1 MKKIFKKLLVIL
13 TTAFMALGVAG
24 CGNIEDNHVCG
35 YGFDSIG
42 VQKPLINDHQLLTA
56 SKTWA
61 SDKTEPTFYTY
72 HMLDSLT
79 TSNEITI
86 GENVYVGICEAYGS
100 VNFNVEKIKL
110 PKNGGLFVYGC
121 APHGC
126 FHYLEEALPISG
138 DYLDFALL
146 KANLEGNEN
155 FEAARD
161 QLKDLKT
168 GEENATAEGLTGL
181 TFPAETYALTDAV
194 DISGY
199 LTSGLVTFAD
209 PANTQVCVDNQ
220 LTTLYGQTSKLAL
233 LNNSISALEDLGVKV
248 NNSCR
253 EVVENPLNAK
263 HDCPFVPQY
272 EGLNVYPL
280 SQAFADE
287 LTGMLADLAAAGQ
300 TMPVSPNAW
309 ENYVYCYLVEDVT
322 FDNANPVPD
331 GYKLIICTNG
341 FEVECELEGEV
352 YIYDCTPHVCL
363 NEGGSEMIALST
375 EALRSYYR
383 FVNEVWGL
391 DVVPLPAGNYAVMEY
406 LDFSDIKVVVTEDT
420 EITLCVN
427 EFVDETQYVALE
439 NFIVMNEDSVT
450 IDSCIYPLASRH
462 SCGELSPH
470 ITAIELDSRGFAPY
484 LNSKNEFITEGKG
497 VEQAYALTS
506 DIVLDA
512 PIIVPSLAK
521 IQICLNGYSII
532 WTQAAKQTAGLFRV
546 QYAAELTISDC
557 SGGAGYVI
565 AYPQEGD
572 NDTDVTPVENFGTFT
587 LNNGV
592 LLGNMGV
599 ANYGHFV
606 MNGGTLNGVVGGVL
620 QNVASDEETPLHSS
634 VLSMV
639 IRDGVINGAY
649 VAVASTVGT
658 VAVENAVLNTGL
670 IGLFANGQAD
680 NVKIGDVTINVSE
693 TSMTALREMM
703 SKDFYE
709 ELQSSAANL
718 LGTDMYVGM
727 LLTGDI
733 TLTGDISI
741 DVEEAMLQPVV
752 KEVDGSVTL
761 VYPTT
766 TDILLMGNGKLNVRN
781 GVEFTDTYSVASY
794 NDDPSMPVVNQALAK
809 VFVPAQGYASY
820 EDANGELLILN
831 TDAAN
836 FMDNA
841 QLESYNFDLENG
853 RIVFNFYCYFSDE
866 FIEND
871 NALVRIIYG
880 DGKVDEF
887 CVADGKELSDNQ
899 YLFTVSFM
907 AKDYQKNVKIQFTD
921 GDFAWFGVGSI
932 DPQYIWQNT
941 IGAQGISVKEYL
953 ESVIG
958 FKEMYDKKY
967 PEVVAAMEAYYEK
980 MENLQEGEEEP
991 KIPLSEE
998 NYQMLL
1004 AMGPYVAEYAK
1015 VAEAMLAYCEA
1026 AAVQFG
1032 VEIEEEAKP
1041 IQPIATYAVKEVV
1054 NSKPSEDEW
1063 TDVTAETLAAYKATL
1078 QAGSVMPAGLKMA
1091 GISLVLAADTDIR
1104 IYFTVEEGYEFK
1116 NYTFTV
1122 NGEDARLKSYKKENQ
1137 AFLLISGLSAA
1148 ELKDMFTISVTDGEN
1163 TYTFEYGVMSYLYTV
1178 LSTPS
1183 MAESMKDVA
1192 RAMWVYATRMEN
1204 FHDVMGKDNV

>member
-1 MKKIFKKLLVIL
+1 MKKIFKKLLVVL
-13 TTAFMALGVAG
+13 TTALLALGAVG
-24 CGNIEDNHVCG
+24 CGTIEDDHVCG

-61 SDKTEPTFYTY
+61 SDKSEPTFYAY
-72 HMLDSLT
+72 HMLDAFST
-79 TSNEITI
+79 TKEITI

-100 VNFNVEKIKL
+100 VDFSNAKITL
-110 PKNGGLFVYGC
+110 PESGNGGLFVYGC

-126 FHYLEEALPISG
+126 FHYLDEALPITG

-155 FEAARD
+155 FAEAGA
-161 QLKDLKT
+161 QLKALKA
-168 GEENATAEGLTGL
+168 GEATTAEGLTAL
-181 TFPAETYALTDAV
+181 TFPAATYALTDAV

-199 LTSGLVTFAD
+199 LTSGLVTFAN
-209 PANTQVCVDNQ
+209 PANTNICVNNQ
-220 LTTLYGQTSKLAL
+220 LTTLYGQTSKLEA
-233 LNNSISALEDLGVKV
+233 LNNSIETLKGLGVNV
-248 NNSCR
+248 NNSCK
-253 EVVENPLNAK
+253 ETVVNPLNAT
-263 HDCPFVPQY
+263 HNCPFVPQY

-287 LTGMLADLAAAGQ
+287 LTGMLANLAAAGQ

-427 EFVDETQYVALE
+427 EFVDETKYVALE
-439 NFIVMNEDSVT
+439 NFIIMNEDSVS
-450 IDSCIYPLASRH
+450 IDSCIYPLESRH
-462 SCGELSPH
+462 ACGELSPH
-470 ITAIELDSRGFAPY
+470 ITAIELDERGFAPY
-484 LNSKNEFITEGKG
+484 LNSDNEFITKGKG

-506 DIVLDA
+506 DIVVDA

-521 IQICLNGYSII
+521 IQICLNGYSIE
-532 WTQAAKQTAGLFRV
+532 WTQEGKQTPGLFRV
-546 QYAAELTISDC
+546 EYAAELTISDC
-557 SGGAGYVI
+557 SGGAGYVV

-572 NDTDVTPVENFGTFT
+572 NNTDVTPVENFGTFT
-587 LNNGV
+587 LNGGV

-620 QNVASDEETPLHSS
+620 QNVATDKETPLHSS
-634 VLSMV
+634 VVSMIV
-639 IRDGVINGAY
+639 RGGVINGAY
-649 VAVASTVGT
+649 VALASTTGN

-670 IGLFANGQAD
+670 VGLLANGAGG
-680 NVKIGDVTINVSE
+680 NVKIGDVDINVSE

-703 SKDFYE
+703 SKDFYDQ
-709 ELQSSAANL
+709 LQANAANL
-718 LGTDMYVGM
+718 LGTDMYIGM

-733 TLTGDISI
+733 TLTGDILI

-752 KEVDGSVTL
+752 KEVDGVVTL

-766 TDILLMGNGKLNVRN
+766 TDIMLTSNGKLNVRN

-794 NDDPSMPVVNQALAK
+794 NDDSSKAVVNKALAD
-809 VFVPAQGYASY
+809 VFVPAQGFASY
-820 EDANGELLILN
+820 ESANGELLILS
-831 TDAAN
+831 TSDAD
-836 FMDNA
+836 FMEAA
-841 QLESYNFDLENG
+841 QLESYNFDLANG
-853 RIVFNFYCYFSDE
+853 RIVFNFYCYFSEE

-871 NALVRIIYG
+871 DARIKIIYG

-887 CVADGKELSDNQ
+887 CVADGEALSENQ

-921 GDFAWFGVGSI
+921 GTFAWFGVGNI

-941 IGAQGISVKEYL
+941 IGAQGISVKDYL

-958 FKEMYDKKY
+958 FKEMYDEKY

-980 MENLQEGEEEP
+980 LENLEEGEEAP
-991 KIPLSEE
+991 VPPLSEAD
-998 NYQMLL
+998 YQRLL

-1041 IQPIATYAVKEVV
+1041 IQPLATYAIKEAVDRV
-1054 NSKPSEDEW
+1054 PNEDEW
-1063 TDVTAETLAAYKATL
+1063 TNVTAETLAAYKTNI
-1078 QAGSVMPAGLKMA
+1078 QAGSVMPAGLKIA

-1104 IYFTVEEGYEFK
+1104 IYFTIEEGYSFD

-1122 NGEDARLKSYKKENQ
+1122 NGKETRLKSYKKENQ
-1137 AFLLISGLSAA
+1137 AFLLISGLSAV
-1148 ELKDMFTISVTDGEN
+1148 ELKEMFSVTITDGEN
-1163 TYTFEYGVMSYLYTV
+1163 TYAFEYGAMSYLYTV
-1178 LSTPS
+1178 LATPS
-1183 MAESMKDVA
+1183 VSSSMKDVA

-1204 FHDVMGKDNV
+1204 FYDVMGNV